1 MGTTV
6 TASKDVDPSF
16 KLPKLLDHPEYAAC
30 VGRITELKAKL
41 ADANSEYANYAGEP
55 RGVDAETHDDAD
67 VEEAVSASEKL
78 IEAHL
83 KARKK
88 AQIRRDAVARAL
100 DAEESRVP
108 ELRRQAEELVG
119 RSAADQHSAI
129 EEEVLTMRARLGPLF
144 RKANAIRQALIAEIN
159 QQTEGYVSF
168 TQGERFVRPIPHL
181 SGGGY

>member
-1 MGTTV
+1 MGTV

-67 VEEAVSASEKL
+67 IEEAVCASEKL

-83 KARKK
+83 KARSKTDTRRK
-88 AQIRRDAVARAL
+88 ALARTL
-100 DAEESRVP
+100 DAEEARVP

-129 EEEVLTMRARLGPLF
+129 EEEILTMRARLGPLF
-144 RKANAIRQALIAEIN
+144 RKANAIRMALISTIN
-159 QQTEGYVSF
+159 EQSPGYISF
-168 TQGERFVRPIPHL
+168 TQGERFVRPIPHI
-181 SGGGY
+181 SGGY